1 MHSSQAEPVTHV
13 CKMVC
18 KPNVKINFTLSKRD
32 LPEQFQRGS
41 QRDGVEKGRMH
52 REWNGA
58 LGRSRKGISSGGS
71 KLVKGN
77 KRRVRPRFD
86 WSHARLVIY
95 QSRTGRLREAV
106 KPGMKISLKIWTASA
121 PRLKSSTRHR
131 GPTKNGTNKH
141 TTNTWLNWWNASMQS
156 FTVQS
161 ISLDK
166 VKVKQLLS
174 TLNSFFFW
182 SKDVFTFKANRSTSF
197 QIVQT
202 DWHHCHPASTK
213 CCGVPDSSSS
223 SFCSFNWHRH
233 MQHEGNTKEMGS
245 VGWLLAHLDPGFS
258 DVSRFRSCVMIN
270 FCMDVCMFACVYA
283 CIHM

>member
-18 KPNVKINFTLSKRD
+18 KPNVKINVTLSKRD

-41 QRDGVEKGRMH
+41 QRDGVEKGRRMH

-95 QSRTGRLREAV
+95 QSRTGRLRAAV

-121 PRLKSSTRHR
+121 PRLKGSTRHR
-131 GPTKNGTNKH
+131 GQQKMGQ
-141 TTNTWLNWWNASMQS
+141 TNT
-156 FTVQS
+156 
-161 ISLDK
+161 
-166 VKVKQLLS
+166 
-174 TLNSFFFW
+174 
-182 SKDVFTFKANRSTSF
+182 R
-197 QIVQT
+197 QIL
-202 DWHHCHPASTK
+202 
-213 CCGVPDSSSS
+213 G
-223 SFCSFNWHRH
+223 
-233 MQHEGNTKEMGS
+233 
-245 VGWLLAHLDPGFS
+245 
-258 DVSRFRSCVMIN
+258 
-270 FCMDVCMFACVYA
+270 
-283 CIHM
+283 